1 MHFMR
6 FLTIISDFELKNFF
20 FDFLGPMTR
29 FHQKCLSQ
37 DIVQAGT
44 LILFLVYFYDSYL
57 QHIKSCQGKVD
68 FEMNLRISLVVMN
81 FHPTLT
87 MLLELISI
95 LKILCLILLTTWM
108 ENHEI
113 VRILPTGVVSQQISR
128 KEAMVFLVFLKIV
141 SIRVAPC
148 LSRQISQ
155 QNAKIWLVM
164 DELVNDKPQRRWE
177 I

>member
-6 FLTIISDFELKNFF
+6 FLTIISDFELKKNF

-68 FEMNLRISLVVMN
+68 FEMNLRISL
-81 FHPTLT
+81 
-87 MLLELISI
+87 
-95 LKILCLILLTTWM
+95 
-108 ENHEI
+108 
-113 VRILPTGVVSQQISR
+113 
-128 KEAMVFLVFLKIV
+128 
-141 SIRVAPC
+141 
-148 LSRQISQ
+148 
-155 QNAKIWLVM
+155 
-164 DELVNDKPQRRWE
+164 
-177 I
+177 